1 VLQTGEAI
9 YTSTCAACHGSGAP
23 VHRNSATQAL
33 GVPALLKVSIRWLN
47 TLTKVCAPCQPKA
60 AILNW
65 PMEIARAVAYMG
77 NAAGGKFKEPEAPA
91 AAEAK

>member
-1 VLQTGEAI
+1 MKSLPAGTGCRRGFTLKDANGPKVLQTGEAI

-23 VHRNSATQAL
+23 VHRNSAMPAL
-33 GVPALLKVSIRWLN
+33 GVPALLKVSTRWLN

-65 PMEIARAVAYMG
+65 TT
-77 NAAGGKFKEPEAPA
+77 
-91 AAEAK
+91 